1 MMSEEKILT
10 QEIAEQVLEDL
21 EDQDWVDYK
30 RVYFD

>member
-10 QEIAEQVLEDL
+10 QEIAEQFLEDL